1 MTQNMID
8 INFKVKENVSENNYA
23 EFVMEPLEPGYGYTL
38 GHSIRRVLLTSIP
51 GAAVTSVKI
60 SGVKHRF
67 SEVTGLKEN
76 IVDFLLNV
84 KGLYVRL
91 PEGQEC
97 ATLKLSVKGTKEIT
111 GADITST
118 DGAEVMNPDYY
129 LGSLSGDKAK
139 LEAEFT
145 VEKGYGYSLSEERS
159 VETLGVITTDA
170 VFSPIKRV
178 NYSVEA
184 TRVGRR
190 TNLDKLILQIW
201 TNGSVTPK
209 EALDQTARILANMF
223 MQIYEPQVSHS
234 AEAAPVAA
242 SSIPND
248 VLKLTVDELD
258 LPTRIY
264 NSLKNGG
271 IETVEQLLNTPRKE
285 LVNMRNM
292 GAKSISIIEEKLQEK
307 GVTLPA

>member
-1 MTQNMID
+1 MID

-67 SEVTGLKEN
+67 SEVAGLKEN

-91 PEGQEC
+91 PEGQET
-97 ATLKLSVKGTKEIT
+97 ATLKLSAKGTKEIT

-234 AEAAPVAA
+234 AEAAPVAT

-271 IETVEQLLNTPRKE
+271 IETVEQLLSTPRKE